1 MAWWRKIRTENSD
14 VTPFDRGPIQQLPFA
29 VWVVEEHVKH
39 NFKSPQNVTIYR
51 LFISTL
57 VLPHLLAVS
66 LYLSL
71 HRQNFL
77 SSCFPQ
83 TNAVIPNHSP
93 PS

>member
-1 MAWWRKIRTENSD
+1 MAWWRKRRTENSD
-14 VTPFDRGPIQQLPFA
+14 VTPFDRGPIQQSLLPSG
-29 VWVVEEHVKH
+29 VVEEHVKH
-39 NFKSPQNVTIYR
+39 NSKIHRMIAIYR

-57 VLPHLLAVS
+57 VLLHLLAVS